1 MKKKEYHKGDILN
14 KETQVVFIEELSPD
28 SSNHRRVRALCKKD
42 NNFFVGRLDRI
53 IHNNQVCPECQSKRR
68 IKKHYFSG
76 QILNRETKTV
86 LLYLTERDKKGN
98 QYGLVRCGI
107 CGHEYETKLSIV
119 EKGSKCRE
127 CRQKAIK
134 ESVTVYTAGDII
146 NSKKGRRYLFL
157 KELKPVVFKSR
168 VTRYGLFVL
177 LDDDNK
183 PLSLPFREQLGHIL
197 QGNYTGNGRSFGELM
212 MQQSLLKLGVEYQKE
227 YSFSDLYR
235 YKGKPLRFDF
245 AVFLNNK
252 IVLFEL
258 DGDQHHESCTF
269 FGGEQGLKD
278 IQERDNMKEK
288 YVASHENLFLIRIPY
303 KNYSKISKEYIK
315 LLLEEVENFG

>member
-1 MKKKEYHKGDILN
+1 MRKKEYHRGDILN
-14 KETQVVFIEELSPD
+14 KETQVFFIEELSPD
-28 SSNHRRVRALCKKD
+28 ASNHRRMKAFCKKD
-42 NNFFVGRLDRI
+42 NNIFVGRLDRI
-53 IHNNQVCPECQSKRR
+53 IHNNQVCPECQRR
-68 IKKHYFSG
+68 RKIKKHYYSG
-76 QILNRETKTV
+76 QVLNIETKTT
-86 LLYLTERDKKGN
+86 LLYLTRRDKKGN
-98 QYGLVRCGI
+98 QYGMVKCGI
-107 CGHEYETKLSIV
+107 CGYEYETKLSIV
-119 EKGSKCRE
+119 EKGSKCRK
-127 CRQKAIK
+127 CRQRVIK

-157 KELKPVVFKSR
+157 RELKPVVFKSR

-177 LDDDNK
+177 LDNDNK

-197 QGNYTGNGRSFGELM
+197 QGNYTGNGRSFGELI
-212 MQQSLLKLGVEYQKE
+212 MQQSLFKLGVEYQKE

-235 YKGKPLRFDF
+235 YKGKLLRFDF
-245 AVFLNNK
+245 AVFLNHK

-258 DGDQHHESCTF
+258 DGDQHHKSCAF

-315 LLLEEVENFG
+315 SLLEEVENFG